1 MRVSEVYDYIDSFAP
16 FCTQEDWDNSGL
28 LIGSGEKETDRI
40 LVCLDITEE
49 AVRYAAEKHF
59 GLIVSHHPVIFRA
72 VKQIACPSVLSL
84 LIQNDISVISAHTNL
99 DKAPGGVN
107 DTLCETL
114 GMTYEKLGP
123 EWGGGFLN
131 AGYIPECKTVDGL
144 MRVLIEKLHGSVRF
158 TSFASP
164 ESEIGKIAVCAG
176 AGGEFFADA
185 KAAGCNTLITGDADH
200 HDFLDAAQMGIHLF
214 AAGHYETEIPMMDK
228 LKCMLENRFLEKEV
242 TLRKQELAQSEDVH
256 AYFALQKSHQLK
268 DGLPQRVI
276 ELFNF
281 TNPITTCNKSL
292 WQ

>member
-40 LVCLDITEE
+40 LVCLDITEK
-49 AVRYAAEKHF
+49 AVRYAAEKHC

-72 VKQIACPSVLSL
+72 VKQITYPSVLSL

-114 GMTYEKLGP
+114 GMTYEKLGA
-123 EWGGGFLN
+123 ECGGGFLN
-131 AGYIPECKTVDGL
+131 VGYIPDCKTVAALGRIL
-144 MRVLIEKLHGSVRF
+144 NEKLHGAVRSI
-158 TSFASP
+158 TWPFALP

-200 HDFLDAAQMGIHLF
+200 HDFLDAAQMGVYLF
-214 AAGHYETEIPMMDK
+214 AAGHFETEIPVIYK
-228 LKCMLENRFLEKEV
+228 LQEMLENRFLEEEVALREKE
-242 TLRKQELAQSEDVH
+242 QAQAKDDA
-256 AYFALQKSHQLK
+256 AYFAHRKSHLQE
-268 DGLPQRVI
+268 DGLPQRAI
-276 ELFNF
+276 EIFTL
-281 TNPITTCNKSL
+281 TNPISIYN
-292 WQ
+292 